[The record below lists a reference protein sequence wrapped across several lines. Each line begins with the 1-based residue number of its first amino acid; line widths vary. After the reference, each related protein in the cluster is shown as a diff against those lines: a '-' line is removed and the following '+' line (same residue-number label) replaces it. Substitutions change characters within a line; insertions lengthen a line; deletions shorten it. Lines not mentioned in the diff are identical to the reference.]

1 MSKSLFRRLSSE
13 FPSLS
18 LSENVPYRQITTLGV
33 GGSLPLLAEP
43 ESNDAL
49 VALLRFLKSNHTQ
62 WFLFGAGSNVIGMDA
77 PYPGVGIRLAGESFR
92 AVEILGNRVICG
104 AAVKLPSLCKQLA
117 QAGLGGLSPLC
128 GIPGTIGGAVRMNAG
143 IATLSIGSFVKRL
156 DGVFPDGKLYHA
168 NGNEI
173 EWRYRDTSIPAN
185 VVVTQVEF
193 ELSPSSVDAENE
205 IINTELTR
213 RREHEPA
220 GRTAGCVFRNISDL
234 DTAGQLIDLCGLKNC
249 RIGDMVVSEKHANF
263 LVNVGEATEADFCT
277 LCCILRHAVAEK
289 FGFFLTYEN
298 KMLNSDLSKRLAS
311 SPPAPRVNVL
321 CGGTSSERAVSLNSG
336 KAVANALHNAGFEVE
351 ITDLKRCT
359 VTRSMRHAD
368 AIYPVLHGGFGE
380 GGELQA
386 KMERENLRFCCSGSI
401 ASDLMMDKLAS
412 KRLFDRLSIPT
423 AKWCRIDRNHA
434 EFPKGFN
441 FPVVVKAPREGS
453 TVGIVKIDRIE
464 DWQDAV
470 REEFQLADE
479 LLVEEFIKGI
489 EITVPVLFGKALD
502 AIEIRSPH
510 GFYDYDAKYI
520 YKDGHTEYFCPPVSL
535 KQEEIDAAKKYAALF
550 YHAGGCRDLLRVD
563 FIVTPQGIPMALEGN
578 TLPGC
583 TATSLVPKA
592 ARAAG
597 MSLER
602 MTTELVYSAMKRPAL
617 ADRDGAIRPHIKPGL
632 KK

>member
-1 MSKSLFRRLSSE
+1 MSNSLYRRLSGE
-13 FPSLS
+13 FPSLA
-18 LSENVPYRQITTLGV
+18 LSENVSYRQLTTLGV
-33 GGSLPLLAEP
+33 GSALPLLAEP
-43 ESNDAL
+43 DSTEAL
-49 VALLRFLKSNHTQ
+49 VALLKYLKSNHTA

-77 PYPGVGIRLAGESFR
+77 PYSGVGIRLTGEAFK
-92 AVEILGNRVICG
+92 AVEFLGNRVICG
-104 AAVKLPSLCKQLA
+104 AAVKLPALCKQLA
-117 QAGLGGLSPLC
+117 QANLGGLSPLC
-128 GIPGTIGGAVRMNAG
+128 GIPGTVGGAIRMNAG
-143 IATLSIGSFVKRL
+143 ISTLSIGSFVKRV
-156 DGVFPDGKLYHA
+156 DGVYPNGAIYRA
-168 NGNEI
+168 NGDEI
-173 EWRYRDTSIPAN
+173 AWRYRDTSIPEN

-193 ELSPSSVDAENE
+193 EFAPSSAEAENK
-205 IINTELTR
+205 IIEAELLR

-234 DTAGQLIDLCGLKNC
+234 DPAGKLIDLCGLKNC
-249 RIGDMVVSEKHANF
+249 RIGDMVVSDKHANF
-263 LVNVGEATEADFCT
+263 LVNVGEASEADFCT

-298 KMLNSDLSKRLAS
+298 KMLNGEISKRLAS

-321 CGGTSSERAVSLNSG
+321 CGGTSSERTVSLNSG

-359 VTRSMRHAD
+359 VTRSMRRAD

-386 KMERENLRFCCSGSI
+386 KMERENLRFCCSGSV

-412 KRLFDRLSIPT
+412 KRLFDRLGIPT
-423 AKWCRIDRNHA
+423 AKWCRIDRRNPQ
-434 EFPKGFN
+434 FPKGFN
-441 FPVVVKAPREGS
+441 FPVVVKVPREGS
-453 TVGIVKIDRIE
+453 TVGIVKIDRPE
-464 DWQDAV
+464 SWDEAV
-470 REEFQLADE
+470 AKEFQLADE

-489 EITVPVLFGKALD
+489 EITIPVLFGRALD

-535 KQEEIDAAKKYAALF
+535 KDEEIEIAKKYAVLF

-563 FIVTPQGIPMALEGN
+563 FIVTPHGVPMALEGN

-597 MSLER
+597 MSLEK
-602 MTTELVYSAMKRPAL
+602 MTATLVYSAMKRPAL
-617 ADRDGAIRPHIKPGL
+617 ADRDGAIRPHLKPGL